1 MEHSMKMFRKLTNQG
16 LSLVELICAIAILG
30 LVGVTIGSMLV
41 ISSNSYDKGIT
52 EVELQQ
58 EAQLVVNQISD
69 LVIDSSTDPA
79 TSLSVQFSGGTLTI
93 PEMTESGTIKTH
105 TITLSGTEL
114 YYSCDGSTP
123 ELMAEGITGFN
134 VDTSTFDSTGN
145 LYLDIALE
153 RESRGNIRNFEAT
166 FHITSRNGVVETI
179 PMASINIED
188 NIVLEPNQV
197 FDFTTSV
204 DGIADQGVTLTLVG
218 GNTSSAT
225 YISGNRLTIADNEH
239 GSVLQI
245 LAKTNA
251 TENGA
256 PMAMRPVRVRI
267 RRINDISVSGTL
279 IYGTSLQAN
288 AQYKVVADLSGYNL
302 DKLFDVTNDDD
313 YVNPYGISFKVTA
326 SGTEVPI
333 LTTWGR
339 DPVVPTQAVAVITL
353 KEDMPNMSTITV
365 TAYADH
371 AYGTENA
378 GTSSTPSNKTGL
390 PYEDINNSFVLENM
404 NTFVLSGGLSRGSD
418 TAIGEFSGLD
428 SLKELLIKK
437 YGNGNYQPVKWNRFR
452 AINGDGSRGPWT
464 DWMGGDVNNPTD
476 HGTHIN
482 IRPCTGLMM
491 DYDKAYEVQIKLTI
505 IDMNKTNPDGTY
517 KVMWPEADTPQSAYL
532 IDAVMNKVTLSF
544 KSTTL
549 GFENKTG
556 YSSTVTLSEGQ
567 YDNLFELDQVNSLD
581 RQNYCKNKVAYI
593 MEKKNVSTGE
603 WDKVAGS
610 DMSGNDYIQ
619 TGETCRVKL
628 YYGSGDY
635 RVKIYLKDAEKCPG
649 YNMTH
654 IFFDYPLYNTTTGEG
669 IYYFRVR

>member
-1 MEHSMKMFRKLTNQG
+1 MEHSMKMFRKLTNHG

-390 PYEDINNSFVLENM
+390 PYEEINDYFPLENM

-418 TAIGEFSGLD
+418 DAVGEFTGLE
-428 SLKELLIKK
+428 SLKQLLIDK
-437 YGNGNYQPVKWNRFR
+437 YGNGNYQPVKWHRFR
-452 AINGDGSRGPWT
+452 AVNGDGSKGPWT
-464 DWMGGDVNNPTD
+464 DWMGGDPNDPTD
-476 HGTHIN
+476 KGTSIN
-482 IRPCTGLMM
+482 IRPCSGLMM

-505 IDMNKTNPDGTY
+505 INQDIVDADGKY

-544 KSTTL
+544 KSSQL
-549 GFENKTG
+549 GFSAKTG
-556 YSSTVTLSEGQ
+556 FTCNTILTEEY
-567 YDNLFELDQVNSLD
+567 YDNLFELDTVASLKRD
-581 RQNYCKNKVAYI
+581 LAENNIQYI
-593 MEKKNVSTGE
+593 LEKKVNGTWTEVSRLQ
-603 WDKVAGS
+603 
-610 DMSGNDYIQ
+610 SGPQ
-619 TGETCRVKL
+619 CRARFNQ
-628 YYGSGDY
+628 GNGDY
-635 RVKIYLKDAEKCPG
+635 RIKIWVKDCKKCLG
-649 YNMTH
+649 YSGQPSHTANDH
-654 IFFDYPLYNTTTGEG
+654 VLFDYNVYNGATGEG
-669 IYYFRVR
+669 IFYFKVQKN